1 MKDTNLI
8 VTLTFGN
15 KWGRCVCY
23 HRGIQTRYQRWFSW
37 IKRFQTR
44 YALQWNW
51 LFVLLQWKGFK
62 NQGFSIFSLR
72 KNDSFTKMHSQSCSI
87 RVLNARSSTWWE
99 RRLSL
104 DEIRTHSFGANR
116 LTNVNLWISNE
127 PQLIF
132 QVKIKISWWR
142 LWLRKTVLLLWG
154 VHDHMHILRRSD
166 YDNYS
171 MDTIHCVLKYN
182 VETIHMKV
190 IKRK

>member
-1 MKDTNLI
+1 MHLMKDTNLI

-104 DEIRTHSFGANR
+104 DEIRTHCFGTNP

-132 QVKIKISWWR
+132 SGKDKNKCKCCFPKPYALSFN
-142 LWLRKTVLLLWG
+142 
-154 VHDHMHILRRSD
+154 IL
-166 YDNYS
+166 
-171 MDTIHCVLKYN
+171 I
-182 VETIHMKV
+182 
-190 IKRK
+190 